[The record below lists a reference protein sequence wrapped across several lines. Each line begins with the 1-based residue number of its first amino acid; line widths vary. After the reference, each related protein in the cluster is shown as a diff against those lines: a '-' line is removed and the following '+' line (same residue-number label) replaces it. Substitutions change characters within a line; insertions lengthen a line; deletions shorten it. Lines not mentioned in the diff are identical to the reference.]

1 MDRLLRPRLGV
12 AGILA
17 VLAVTGCGGVRDVS
31 CKCPKPVGY
40 DDATLKQI
48 SQALRAL
55 PPDNVLHR
63 AMEDYENE
71 RDDLRFC
78 P

>member
-1 MDRLLRPRLGV
+1 VSRAGKGV
-12 AGILA
+12 AALVA
-17 VLAVTGCGGVRDVS
+17 VLIVADCGGTRTTA
-31 CKCPKPVGY
+31 CQCPKPVVY
-40 DDATLKQI
+40 DEETLKKI

-55 PPDNVLHR
+55 PPDNVLVR

-78 P
+78 Q